1 MQNNHMHSQEPYLPK
16 LLQKT
21 LPEVLLHEIR
31 KLGGEPIEEIRLHAG
46 RFCTVSVGKRN
57 LRTGYLAD
65 EHRLGRL
72 LLDLCGGSLYAYSQ
86 TINQGF
92 LSPGEGIRVGV
103 CGSAAVDGNRVIGVG
118 GISGLMIRI
127 PHRVFADASP
137 IVQLLQI
144 RKSVGGI
151 LIYAPPGIGK
161 TTLLRSVARLAASPE
176 VGIRTVVVDSRSELN
191 FSLEDRALYLDILEG
206 YPRTLGIEIA
216 IRSLG
221 AQAVIC
227 DEIGSAEDAA
237 AILQNANC
245 GVPLIATAHAS
256 DLSELLLR
264 PAFKEL
270 HRARVFHTYVGLSRN
285 GTTFSYRFTAREE
298 LGEEGY
304 AHI

>member
-161 TTLLRSVARLAASPE
+161 TAVMEQIA
-176 VGIRTVVVDSRSELN
+176 SELGMTERAVEGRLYRMKKKLKN
-191 FSLEDRALYLDILEG
+191 KIKEKTGGVSDDR
-206 YPRTLGIEIA
+206 
-216 IRSLG
+216 
-221 AQAVIC
+221 
-227 DEIGSAEDAA
+227 
-237 AILQNANC
+237 
-245 GVPLIATAHAS
+245 
-256 DLSELLLR
+256 
-264 PAFKEL
+264 
-270 HRARVFHTYVGLSRN
+270 
-285 GTTFSYRFTAREE
+285 
-298 LGEEGY
+298 
-304 AHI
+304 

>member
-1 MQNNHMHSQEPYLPK
+1 MQSNYTCSEKTYLPA

-21 LPEVLLHEIR
+21 LPEELLREVQKFNI
-31 KLGGEPIEEIRLHAG
+31 ESIEEIRLHAG
-46 RFCTVSVGKRN
+46 RFCTVSVGKKN
-57 LRTGYLAD
+57 LRTGYLTD
-65 EHRLGRL
+65 EHQLGKL

-86 TINQGF
+86 TINQGY
-92 LSPGEGIRVGV
+92 LSPGDGIRVGV
-103 CGSAAVDGNRVIGVG
+103 CGSAAVDGNRIIGVG
-118 GISGLMIRI
+118 EISGLMIRI

-161 TTLLRSVARLAASPE
+161 TTLLRSVAKLAASPE
-176 VGIRTVVVDSRSELN
+176 VGIRTVVVDSRSELS
-191 FSLEDRALYLDILEG
+191 FSLDGKTLSLYILEG

-227 DEIGSAEDAA
+227 DEIGSVEDAA

-285 GTTFSYRFTAREE
+285 GIHFSYHFTAREE
-298 LGEEGY
+298 FGEESY

>member
-1 MQNNHMHSQEPYLPK
+1 MQSNFWDSQEAYLPE
-16 LLQKT
+16 LLKKT
-21 LPEVLLHEIR
+21 LPSALLRELHRAGKEQ
-31 KLGGEPIEEIRLHAG
+31 IEEIRLHAG
-46 RFCTVSVGKRN
+46 RFCTLSVGHRN
-57 LRTGYLAD
+57 LPTAFLAD
-65 EHRLGRL
+65 EHCLRSL

-92 LSPGEGIRVGV
+92 LCPGEGIRVGV
-103 CGSAAVDGNRVIGVG
+103 CGSAAVEENHVIGVG
-118 GISGLMIRI
+118 EISGLMIRI
-127 PHRVFADASP
+127 PHRVLADASP
-137 IVQLLQI
+137 IVQLLQV

-161 TTLLRSVARLAASPE
+161 TTLLRAVARLAASPE

-191 FSLEDRALYLDILEG
+191 FFLDGQALYLDVLKG

-216 IRSLG
+216 IRSMG

-256 DLSELLLR
+256 TLSELLMR
-264 PAFKEL
+264 PAFLEL

-285 GTTFSYRFTAREE
+285 GTRFSYRFTAREE
-298 LGEEGY
+298 LLEENH
-304 AHI
+304 ARV